1 MVKNVGNGGTVGKRR
16 KEMDGQ
22 EGRYCRERRK
32 GMLEEMG
39 VEKSGGEEWMVGMI
53 EKGLKL

>member
-1 MVKNVGNGGTVGKRR
+1 MGNGGTAGKRR
-16 KEMDGQ
+16 KEIDGQ
-22 EGRYCRERRK
+22 EGRYCRGRRK

-39 VEKSGGEEWMVGMI
+39 VEKSGREEWMVGMI

>member
-1 MVKNVGNGGTVGKRR
+1 MGNGGTVGKRR

-22 EGRYCRERRK
+22 EGRYCR

>member
-1 MVKNVGNGGTVGKRR
+1 MWEMEEQRVREGKRWVGK
-16 KEMDGQ
+16 KEDIA
-22 EGRYCRERRK
+22 ERDKK

-53 EKGLKL
+53 EKRLKL

>member
-1 MVKNVGNGGTVGKRR
+1 MWRRNGGTVGKRR

-22 EGRYCRERRK
+22 EGRYCRGRRK

>member
-1 MVKNVGNGGTVGKRR
+1 MGKIR

-22 EGRYCRERRK
+22 RGRRK
-32 GMLEEMG
+32 RLLEEMG

>member
-1 MVKNVGNGGTVGKRR
+1 MWEMEEQWVREGKRWMGK
-16 KEMDGQ
+16 KEDIAKGDQ
-22 EGRYCRERRK
+22 K

-39 VEKSGGEEWMVGMI
+39 VEKSGREEWMVGMI